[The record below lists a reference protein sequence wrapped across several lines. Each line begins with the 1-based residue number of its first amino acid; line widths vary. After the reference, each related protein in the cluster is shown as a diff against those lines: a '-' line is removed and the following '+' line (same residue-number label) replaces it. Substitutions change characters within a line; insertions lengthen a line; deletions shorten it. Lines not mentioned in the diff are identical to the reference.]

1 MSWLW
6 QDKKTEQLK
15 NILTKAEEEDRN
27 NTVEK
32 LSVVKKECLEFKE
45 HLTDCLC
52 KNLKILKPKIFRF
65 CFDHFHGSIYFNLR
79 HHE

>member
-45 HLTDCLC
+45 HLSKAFENTRVTQS
-52 KNLKILKPKIFRF
+52 KIV
-65 CFDHFHGSIYFNLR
+65 
-79 HHE
+79 

>member
-32 LSVVKKECLEFKE
+32 LSVVKKECLDFKE
-45 HLTDCLC
+45 HLSKAFENTRVTQSKFARYHNASL
-52 KNLKILKPKIFRF
+52 NNP
-65 CFDHFHGSIYFNLR
+65 
-79 HHE
+79 